1 MKFSASE
8 AFEGALKI
16 FSQNFFAV
24 FSLSIFSLII
34 LLSSVLIQFLAID
47 FTSLRNYLAF
57 PLQDYL
63 AFPSPET
70 LAAAI
75 TTLGSMPK
83 QPLWL
88 YATVNLA
95 SLLVSSVSY
104 LFMSSAL
111 LPAFAGHKIKF
122 RDYFQILKKY
132 LITSL
137 DGFY

>member
-47 FTSLRNYLAF
+47 FSSLR
-57 PLQDYL
+57 DYL

-122 RDYFQILKKY
+122 RDYFSDFKKY